1 MAKLGVAVIGAG
13 NVSSEHIRAYLQNPD
28 VELVALC
35 DRSAENAQ
43 RRVAL
48 HGLACTLYTDLDA
61 LLRDERIGLVSI
73 CTPNSLH
80 ARQAIAA
87 ADAGKHVLIEKPA
100 AVSLDELRAL
110 EATVRRTGVRSLVSF
125 VLRRNPLFR
134 ILRRQI
140 DEDAIGEIFMAE
152 VDYWHSTPRATAE
165 HWMSQ
170 REAGSVFLMG
180 GCHAVD
186 AARFLVGAEIVEVFA
201 YSTKGRGRPYY
212 QYDPTVTASVRFAT
226 GAVGKI
232 SASMECVMPYAFN
245 VVLMGHKGTIRD
257 NRLWSHKFAGQTD
270 YLTIPTITPSSGDV
284 SHHPF
289 QGEINEFV
297 AAILSG
303 AACLPDVPDAV
314 RTHEVIL
321 AIDRSAETG
330 QPVKLPL
337 ES

>member
-43 RRVAL
+43 HRAAL

-80 ARQAIAA
+80 ARLAIAA

-100 AVSLDELRAL
+100 AVNLEELRAL
-110 EATVRRTGVRSLVSF
+110 EAAVRRAGVRSLVSF

-152 VDYWHSTPRATAE
+152 LDYWHSTPRATAE
-165 HWMSQ
+165 HWMS
-170 REAGSVFLMG
+170 RKEAGSVFLMG

-201 YSTKGRGRPYY
+201 YGAKGRGRPYY
-212 QYDPTVTASVRFAT
+212 EYNPTVTAAVRFET

-232 SASMECVMPYAFN
+232 SATMECVMPYAFN

-297 AAILSG
+297 AAILAG
-303 AACLPDVPDAV
+303 TPCLPDVPDAV